1 MPDRRRSKRYR
12 LTEPADGVLRMFPDV
27 VVEQTERAEWVA
39 LSHEA
44 AVIGETLVLD
54 VVPADA
60 DAGAARQ
67 RFLVCVV
74 ESQPVIVDG
83 DVRFKIRLQ
92 DDDREAILFE
102 QQVRRG

>member
-1 MPDRRRSKRYR
+1 
-12 LTEPADGVLRMFPDV
+12 LTEPADGLLRIFPDV
-27 VVEQTERAEWVA
+27 VVQQTARTEWVA
-39 LSHEA
+39 LSYEA

-60 DAGAARQ
+60 AAGATRQ
-67 RFLVCVV
+67 RFLVSVI

-83 DVRFKIRLQ
+83 ELRYKIRLQ
-92 DDDREAILFE
+92 DGDREAVLFE